1 MYISRSIPTLDVL
14 ENWCSRMELMDSRT
28 EARRLW
34 FVSLASRKLGVDI
47 EEKSCRIL
55 VQAAGARC
63 STYGA
68 MLLIIANRAG

>member
-1 MYISRSIPTLDVL
+1 
-14 ENWCSRMELMDSRT
+14 MELMDSSI

-47 EEKSCRIL
+47 DEKSCNIL
-55 VQAAGARC
+55 EHAPGDIC

-68 MLLIIANRAG
+68 MLLVIAKRAG